1 MDCNTIH
8 QAYDELP
15 HIAAREDSVAS
26 ALKGFP
32 ESYQIC
38 DEVIYFSVSASSLQA
53 LGIQVPWGDFKLKE
67 AAEQSSLRLT
77 SSQCPPSVLV
87 FEYGVVVFWGLS
99 EKLERSVVD
108 VLGKPRFQKEDLFP
122 RQSTPQEEVLH
133 YYIDESYST
142 TGRVY
147 GDVIVIRV
155 DDFSVRLA
163 ISHALAQSVK
173 LAVYEERLS
182 EALDTTWQFPMQLAQ
197 LGHLSST
204 KASKR
209 ENAVESDIKYPG
221 HTGDFLNTS
230 AMGGSLQ
237 GRQVLFGNSTAHR
250 SPQPAD
256 VGDLRSSGHVTTASE
271 HPAWRIS
278 RMDCDHF
285 NCNRNP
291 NGNN

>member
-1 MDCNTIH
+1 M
-8 QAYDELP
+8 
-15 HIAAREDSVAS
+15 
-26 ALKGFP
+26 
-32 ESYQIC
+32 
-38 DEVIYFSVSASSLQA
+38 
-53 LGIQVPWGDFKLKE
+53 PWGDFKLKE

-209 ENAVESDIKYPG
+209 EVNKKIGEL
-221 HTGDFLNTS
+221 FMLRMQLN
-230 AMGGSLQ
+230 L
-237 GRQVLFGNSTAHR
+237 
-250 SPQPAD
+250 
-256 VGDLRSSGHVTTASE
+256 
-271 HPAWRIS
+271 IS
-278 RMDCDHF
+278 NILDTPEIF
-285 NCNRNP
+285 
-291 NGNN
+291 